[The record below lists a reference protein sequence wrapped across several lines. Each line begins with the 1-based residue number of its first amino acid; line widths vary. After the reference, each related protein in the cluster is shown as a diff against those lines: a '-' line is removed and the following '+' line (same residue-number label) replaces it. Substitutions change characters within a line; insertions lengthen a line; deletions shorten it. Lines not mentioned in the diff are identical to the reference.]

1 MPNRDQGE
9 SVSEIDQNTGMSR
22 RALLAGALA
31 GGAGAM
37 ALPAFAGE
45 ALASSAAAAGVYPAH
60 PKWRFVFVNHVTTN
74 PFFVPTR
81 YGAEDACTLVKCK
94 YQWTG
99 SQTAKTTEM
108 VNAMNVAI
116 SGKADGIA
124 VCVVDP
130 HAFDAVTAKALAAG
144 IPVVSYNADGSTA
157 NKRLAYIGQDLFQS
171 GVAMGQR
178 IATLVPKG
186 GRIGLFI
193 ATPGQSN
200 IQPRIDGAQSVLK
213 GKGYKIDVITTG
225 ADLPGELSKVGA
237 YYQGHKDVKGMF
249 AVDAGS
255 TQGIA
260 QTMEKYKLHTKGV
273 KGGGYDLLPI
283 TLQLIKSGVL
293 DFTID
298 QQPYLQ
304 GFQPVMQLF
313 LYKLSGGL
321 MAPSTT
327 NTGLLF
333 VTKDNVDPY
342 LTTKSRYEGSDAA
355 RSTSRRRRRPWLRT
369 RRSSGGRQGSAA
381 AWSRG
386 CSRDASSGSSSSSW
400 R

>member
-1 MPNRDQGE
+1 MH
-9 SVSEIDQNTGMSR
+9 QNTGMSR
-22 RALLAGALA
+22 RAVLQAALA
-31 GGAGAM
+31 GGVGAL
-37 ALPAFAGE
+37 AVPAFAGD
-45 ALASSAAAAGVYPAH
+45 ALAASTAAAGAFPAH

-81 YGAEDACTLVKCK
+81 YGAEDACSLVNCR

-99 SQTAKTTEM
+99 SQTAKTPEM
-108 VNAMNVAI
+108 INAMNAAI

-130 HAFDAVTAKALAAG
+130 KAFDAPTAKALGAG

-157 NKRLAYIGQDLFQS
+157 NKRLAYIGQDLFNS
-171 GVAMGQR
+171 GVAMGER

-200 IQPRIDGAQSVLK
+200 IQPRIDGAQSALK

-225 ADLPGELSKVGA
+225 ADVPGELSKIDA
-237 YYQGHKDVKGMF
+237 YYQGHKDVKGLF

-260 QTMEKYKLHTKGV
+260 QTMKKHSLQKAGV
-273 KGGGYDLLPI
+273 KAGGYDLLPI
-283 TLQLIKSGVL
+283 TLDLIKSGDL

-304 GFQPVMQLF
+304 GFQPVIQLF

-321 MAPSTT
+321 MAPSNT

-342 LTTKSRYEGSDAA
+342 LSTKSRYEGSDKAQKYIK
-355 RSTSRRRRRPWLRT
+355 
-369 RRSSGGRQGSAA
+369 G
-381 AWSRG
+381 
-386 CSRDASSGSSSSSW
+386 
-400 R
+400 

>member
-1 MPNRDQGE
+1 M
-9 SVSEIDQNTGMSR
+9 SEIEQSTGLSR
-22 RALLAGALA
+22 RAMMTAALA

-37 ALPAFAGE
+37 ALPAWATE
-45 ALASSAAAAGVYPAH
+45 ALAAETGKYPSH

-81 YGAEDACTLVKCK
+81 YGAEDAGTMTNTT

-99 SQTAKTTEM
+99 SETAKTPEM
-108 VNAMNVAI
+108 INAMNAAI

-130 HAFDAVTAKALAAG
+130 HAFDSVTVKALKKG
-144 IPVVSYNADGSTA
+144 IPVVAYNADGSTE
-157 NKRLAYIGQDLFQS
+157 NKRLAYIGQDLFNS
-171 GVAMGQR
+171 GVEMGKR
-178 IATLVPKG
+178 IASMVAKG

-200 IQPRIDGAQSVLK
+200 IQPRIDGAQSALK

-225 ADLPGELSKVGA
+225 ADLPGELTKIDA
-237 YYQGHKDVKGMF
+237 YVQGHPDVKGLF

-260 QTMEKYKLHTKGV
+260 QTMQKRGLQAKGV

-283 TLQLIKSGVL
+283 TLQLIKSGDL

-304 GFQPVMQLF
+304 GFQPVIQLF
-313 LYKLSGGL
+313 LYKISGGL
-321 MAPSTT
+321 MAPSNT

-333 VTKDNVDPY
+333 VTLGNVDPY
-342 LTTKSRYEGSDAA
+342 LQTKSRYEGSDKAQKYIK
-355 RSTSRRRRRPWLRT
+355 S
-369 RRSSGGRQGSAA
+369 
-381 AWSRG
+381 
-386 CSRDASSGSSSSSW
+386 
-400 R
+400 

>member
-1 MPNRDQGE
+1 
-9 SVSEIDQNTGMSR
+9 VSEIEQSTGISR
-22 RALLAGALA
+22 RAMMTAALA

-37 ALPAFAGE
+37 ALPAFATE
-45 ALASSAAAAGVYPAH
+45 ALAASTGKYPAH
-60 PKWRFVFVNHVTTN
+60 PKWRFVFVCHVTTN
-74 PFFVPTR
+74 SFFVPTR
-81 YGAEDACTLVKCK
+81 YGAEDAGTMTNTT

-99 SQTAKTTEM
+99 SENAKTAEM
-108 VNAMNVAI
+108 ISAMNTAI

-130 HAFDAVTAKALAAG
+130 KAFDGPTEKALKAG
-144 IPVVSYNADGSTA
+144 IPVVAFNADGSTA
-157 NKRLAYIGQDLFQS
+157 NKRLAYIGQDLFNS

-186 GRIGLFI
+186 SKIVLFI

-200 IQPRIDGAQSVLK
+200 IQPRIDGAQSALK

-225 ADLPGELSKVGA
+225 AEQAPELSKVDA

-255 TQGIA
+255 TQAVG
-260 QTMEKYKLHTKGV
+260 QTMDKYGLAAKGV

-283 TLQLIKSGVL
+283 TLDLVKKGVL

-304 GFQPVMQLF
+304 GFQPVIQLF

-321 MAPSTT
+321 MAPSNT

-333 VTKDNVDPY
+333 VTKDNVEPY
-342 LTTKSRYEGSDAA
+342 LSTKSRYEGSDKAQKYIK
-355 RSTSRRRRRPWLRT
+355 S
-369 RRSSGGRQGSAA
+369 
-381 AWSRG
+381 
-386 CSRDASSGSSSSSW
+386 
-400 R
+400 

>member
-1 MPNRDQGE
+1 M
-9 SVSEIDQNTGMSR
+9 I
-22 RALLAGALA
+22 
-31 GGAGAM
+31 
-37 ALPAFAGE
+37 
-45 ALASSAAAAGVYPAH
+45 
-60 PKWRFVFVNHVTTN
+60 
-74 PFFVPTR
+74 
-81 YGAEDACTLVKCK
+81 
-94 YQWTG
+94 
-99 SQTAKTTEM
+99 
-108 VNAMNVAI
+108 NAMNAAI

-130 HAFDAVTAKALAAG
+130 KAFDAPTEKALKAG
-144 IPVVSYNADGSTA
+144 IPVVAYNADGSTA
-157 NKRLAYIGQDLFQS
+157 NKRLAYIGQDLFNS
-171 GVAMGQR
+171 GVEMGKR

-200 IQPRIDGAQSVLK
+200 IQPRIDGAQSALK

-225 ADLPGELSKVGA
+225 ADVPGELSKIDA
-237 YYQGHKDVKGMF
+237 YYQGHKDVKGLF

-260 QTMEKYKLHTKGV
+260 PDDEEARPRRPRASRAAATTCCRSRSH
-273 KGGGYDLLPI
+273 
-283 TLQLIKSGVL
+283 LIKSGDL

-304 GFQPVMQLF
+304 GFQPVIQLF

-321 MAPSTT
+321 MAPSNT

-342 LTTKSRYEGSDAA
+342 LNTKSRFEGSDKAQKYIK
-355 RSTSRRRRRPWLRT
+355 
-369 RRSSGGRQGSAA
+369 G
-381 AWSRG
+381 
-386 CSRDASSGSSSSSW
+386 
-400 R
+400 

>member
-1 MPNRDQGE
+1 
-9 SVSEIDQNTGMSR
+9 VSEIEQSTGMSR
-22 RALLAGALA
+22 RAMMTAALA

-37 ALPAFAGE
+37 ALPAFATE
-45 ALASSAAAAGVYPAH
+45 ALAASAGKYPAH
-60 PKWRFVFVNHVTTN
+60 PKWKFVFVNHVTTN

-81 YGAEDACTLVKCK
+81 YGAEDAGTLTNTT

-99 SQTAKTTEM
+99 SETAKTPEM
-108 VNAMNVAI
+108 INAMNAAI

-124 VCVVDP
+124 VCIVDP
-130 HAFDAVTAKALAAG
+130 KAFDAVTDKALKAG
-144 IPVVSYNADGSTA
+144 IPVVAYNADGSVN
-157 NKRLAYIGQDLFQS
+157 NKRLAYIGQDLFNS
-171 GVAMGQR
+171 GVEMGKR
-178 IATLVPKG
+178 IATLVPAKQS
-186 GRIGLFI
+186 RIGLFI

-213 GKGYKIDVITTG
+213 GKYKIDVITTG
-225 ADLPGELSKVGA
+225 AEVPGELSKIDA
-237 YYQGHKDVKGMF
+237 YVQGHSDVKGLF

-260 QTMEKYKLHTKGV
+260 QTMKKRGLQAKGV

-283 TLQLIKSGVL
+283 TLQLIKSGDL

-304 GFQPVMQLF
+304 GFQPVIQLF

-321 MAPSTT
+321 MAPSNT

-342 LTTKSRYEGSDAA
+342 LQTKSRYEGSDKAQKYIK
-355 RSTSRRRRRPWLRT
+355 
-369 RRSSGGRQGSAA
+369 G
-381 AWSRG
+381 
-386 CSRDASSGSSSSSW
+386 
-400 R
+400 